1 MKACRLAAALA
12 LALAVL
18 TAHDANAQKKKQ
30 PPAKPGET
38 YPSRPVR
45 IIVPFP
51 AGGGVD
57 LVNRILSSR
66 LNELLGQQIVI
77 DNRSGAGGNVGADI
91 AAKSTPDG
99 YTLFACGVAS
109 HGVSPAIYKKLPF
122 DPVKDFEPISM
133 IGTTPNVLIV
143 NPSVPARTITEF
155 IAHAKSAKVTWA
167 TPGVGTS
174 PHMTSELFKLATGT
188 NLALVPYKGGAP
200 ALQDVMGGH
209 VAGMWGNLAENIA
222 IIKSGRA
229 RPLAVSTLKRHSSLP
244 DVPTIAES
252 GFPGFEVTAWYASC
266 TTAGV
271 PKPILDKLNT
281 AVVKTLNLPDI
292 RERYVQ
298 NMVDVMPT
306 TREELAAYIKAEIAK
321 WTKVAQATGISLD

>member
-1 MKACRLAAALA
+1 MKVYWAAASFAFA
-12 LALAVL
+12 LVVI
-18 TAHDANAQKKKQ
+18 TAGDASAQKKK
-30 PPAKPGET
+30 PAVNPET
-38 YPSRPVR
+38 FPTRPVR

-57 LVNRILSSR
+57 LVNRILATR
-66 LNELLGQQIVI
+66 LTEVLGQQVVI

-122 DPVKDFEPISM
+122 DPIKDFEPISM
-133 IGTTPNVLIV
+133 IGTTPNVLILH
-143 NPSVPARTITEF
+143 PSVPARTVTEF
-155 IAHAKSAKVTWA
+155 IAHAKSTKVAWA

-200 ALQDVMGGH
+200 ALQDVIGGH
-209 VAGMWGNLAENIA
+209 VAGMWGNLAEQITT
-222 IIKSGRA
+222 IKAGRTRA
-229 RPLAVSTLKRHSSLP
+229 LAVSTLKRHASLP
-244 DVPTIAES
+244 DVPTVAES
-252 GFPGFEVTAWYASC
+252 GFPAFEVTAWYGSC
-266 TTAGV
+266 APAGV
-271 PKPILDKLNT
+271 PKPILDKLNA
-281 AVVKTLNLPDI
+281 AVGKTLNLPDI

-298 NMVDVMPT
+298 STVDVGPS
-306 TREELAAYIKAEIAK
+306 TREELGAFIRTEIAK
-321 WTKVAQATGISLD
+321 WTKVARATGIALD

>member
-1 MKACRLAAALA
+1 MKVCRTAAAFT
-12 LALAVL
+12 LAVAAL
-18 TAHDANAQKKKQ
+18 TAADANAQKKKQ
-30 PPAKPGET
+30 PPAHPES

-66 LNELLGQQIVI
+66 LSEVLGQQIVVE
-77 DNRSGAGGNVGADI
+77 NRSGAGGNVGADM

-99 YTLFACGVAS
+99 YTLFACGIAS
-109 HGVSPAIYKKLPF
+109 HGVGPAIYKKLPF
-122 DPVKDFEPISM
+122 DPVRDFEPVSM

-143 NPSVPARTITEF
+143 HPGVPARTIAEF
-155 IAHAKSAKVTWA
+155 IAHAKSTKITWA

-174 PHMTSELFKLATGT
+174 PHMTSELFKLATAT

-200 ALQDVMGGH
+200 AMQDVMGGH
-209 VAGMWGNLAENIA
+209 VAGMWGNLAEQIA
-222 IIKSGRA
+222 TIKAGRT
-229 RPLAVSTLKRHSSLP
+229 RPLAVSTLKRHASLP
-244 DVPTIAES
+244 DIPTMAES

-266 TTAGV
+266 VPAGV
-271 PKPILDKLNT
+271 PKSVLDKLN
-281 AVVKTLNLPDI
+281 AAIVKTLNLPDI

-298 NMVDVMPT
+298 NTVDVVPT
-306 TREELAAYIKAEIAK
+306 TREELRAYIRTEIAK
-321 WTKVAQATGISLD
+321 WTKVAQSAGISLD

>member
-1 MKACRLAAALA
+1 MKAWSTALTLVLA
-12 LALAVL
+12 LFL
-18 TAHDANAQKKKQ
+18 TAGDATAQKKKQ
-30 PPAKPGET
+30 PAAKPGEA

-66 LNELLGQQIVI
+66 LSEMLGQQIVV
-77 DNRSGAGGNVGADI
+77 DNRSGAGGNVGADV

-122 DPVKDFEPISM
+122 DAVKDFEPISM

-143 NPSVPARTITEF
+143 HPGVPAKTITDF
-155 IAHAKSAKVTWA
+155 IAHAKSNKIPWA

-174 PHMTSELFKLATGT
+174 PHMTSELFKIATAT
-188 NLALVPYKGGAP
+188 NIALVPYKGGAP

-209 VAGMWGNLAENIA
+209 VVGMWGNLAENIA
-222 IIKSGRA
+222 VIKSGRA
-229 RPLAVSTLKRHSSLP
+229 RPLAVSTLKRHAALP
-244 DVPTIAES
+244 DIPTMAES
-252 GFPGFEVTAWYASC
+252 GFPAFEVTAWYGSC
-266 TTAGV
+266 VPARV
-271 PKPILDKLNT
+271 PKPILDTLN
-281 AVVKTLNLPDI
+281 AAIVKTLNMPDI
-292 RERYVQ
+292 RERYAQ
-298 NMVDVMPT
+298 NVVDVAPT
-306 TREELAAYIKAEIAK
+306 TREELAAYIRAEIAK
-321 WTKVAQATGISLD
+321 WTKVAQSAGISLD